1 MCAPEK
7 RFVGSV
13 RVLRVGG
20 VGGVGVGRAF
30 CVFRSGADV
39 QRLTGDSTAG
49 ANEAFQ
55 VNPIKETAVLTSS
68 DTGAQLD
75 RLVGSHR
82 NFLLKT
88 HVEQTHTHTHAH
100 DDTKDR
106 TDTHE
111 LFQHGYPAKVW
122 FFFVSFRFFSAS
134 TRLKRETMSRQRP
147 DRVFVRAT
155 PQGLHPHAVLLVSSP
170 RKETFHTVC
179 AWLSGLGHST
189 TFSFH
194 RREDGHGAFH
204 AIREVK
210 QYSGHVAE
218 QTSTSYLAFAFFRV
232 PRLLCGAVSFFLF

>member
-1 MCAPEK
+1 MFAWGCARRK
-7 RFVGSV
+7 SVFVGERARAS
-13 RVLRVGG
+13 RRWCGWG
-20 VGGVGVGRAF
+20 CWVGRAF
-30 CVFRSGADV
+30 GVFRSGADV

-55 VNPIKETAVLTSS
+55 VNPMKETAVLTSS

-122 FFFVSFRFFSAS
+122 FFSFSFRFFSP
-134 TRLKRETMSRQRP
+134 RQQGSKEKP
-147 DRVFVRAT
+147 CHGNVRIAFLSEL
-155 PQGLHPHAVLLVSSP
+155 LH
-170 RKETFHTVC
+170 RGYTHTQC
-179 AWLSGLGHST
+179 
-189 TFSFH
+189 
-194 RREDGHGAFH
+194 
-204 AIREVK
+204 
-210 QYSGHVAE
+210 
-218 QTSTSYLAFAFFRV
+218 
-232 PRLLCGAVSFFLF
+232 C

>member
-1 MCAPEK
+1 MGMCAPEK

-122 FFFVSFRFFSAS
+122 FFSFRF
-134 TRLKRETMSRQRP
+134 
-147 DRVFVRAT
+147 VF
-155 PQGLHPHAVLLVSSP
+155 SP
-170 RKETFHTVC
+170 RQQGSKEKPCHGNVRIAFLSELLHRGYTHTQC
-179 AWLSGLGHST
+179 
-189 TFSFH
+189 
-194 RREDGHGAFH
+194 
-204 AIREVK
+204 
-210 QYSGHVAE
+210 
-218 QTSTSYLAFAFFRV
+218 
-232 PRLLCGAVSFFLF
+232 C